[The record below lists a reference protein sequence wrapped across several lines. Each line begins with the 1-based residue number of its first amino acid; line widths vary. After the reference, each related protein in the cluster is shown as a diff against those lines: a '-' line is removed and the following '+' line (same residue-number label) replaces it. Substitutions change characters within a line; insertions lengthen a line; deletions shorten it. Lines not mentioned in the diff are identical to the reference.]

1 MGKGAD
7 FTAKVKSTV
16 PSPEPNFPLAAW
28 LAAIVESSDDAIVS
42 KTLEGRILSWNAG
55 ATRIFGYEAAEA
67 IGQPIT
73 LIIPPELH
81 DEERDILRRLR
92 NGERIEHFDT
102 VRVAKDGHRISISLT
117 VSPVRDA
124 HGNVIGASKVAR
136 DISERKRSE
145 QALRASQELLAAQ
158 AQALTKLSELST
170 RLWRSRRLEDGLEE
184 MLRAVIALLGADKGN
199 VQLLDPAA
207 GVLSIAAQQGFD
219 PEYLELFREVR
230 AGDNS
235 ACGRALRSR
244 ERVIIEDVE
253 QDESYRPYL
262 PFARAAGY
270 RTVVSTPLIGFD
282 GTVLGAITT
291 HTCEIRRPPAQDLS
305 RLDLYLRQ
313 ASDFIQRCRHDQA
326 LRQSELTLR
335 EADRRKDEFLA
346 LLAHELRNP
355 LAPIRYALAA
365 AKKPGRTREQQQ
377 RAEEVVERQVAHMSR
392 LLDDLLDISRITHGT
407 LALQKSHA
415 ELTLV
420 IGAALET
427 ARPMIEAKHH
437 TLSLDLP
444 RHPVQ
449 LEADAVR
456 LAQVFANLLINAAKY
471 TDRGGQLQL
480 RAWQEDGEVIV
491 AVRDN
496 GIGIAPEMMPRLF
509 TLFTQGRTTQGRPQE
524 GLGVGLALVRGLVEL
539 HGGSVAAQ
547 SAGPGQGSEFTVRLP
562 VGAPVT
568 DAPALDAAT
577 EESGASALRVLVV
590 DDSRDAADTCA
601 TLLELSGHRVQTAY
615 SGRRAL
621 EVAETF
627 RPHVLLLD
635 IGLPDIDGYQL
646 ARTLRSLP
654 WGKRIQLVAVT
665 GWGQEDD
672 RRRALEV
679 GFDHHLTKPVAAEE
693 LDGLLRELGAGLPL
707 AAERTQP
714 SERGPA
720 SEQPQQ

>member
-7 FTAKVKSTV
+7 VTAKVKATV
-16 PSPEPNFPLAAW
+16 PSPGLSLPLAAW

-42 KTLEGRILSWNAG
+42 KTLEGQILSWNAG

-67 IGQPIT
+67 IGKPIT

-81 DEERDILRRLR
+81 AEEREILRKLR
-92 NGERIEHFDT
+92 NGERIDHFDT
-102 VRVAKDGHRISISLT
+102 VRVAKDGHRIAISLT
-117 VSPVRDA
+117 VSPVRDGR
-124 HGNVIGASKVAR
+124 GNVIGASKVAR
-136 DISERKRSE
+136 DISERRRAE
-145 QALRASQELLAAQ
+145 QALRASTEQLAAQ
-158 AQALTKLSELST
+158 AHALTKLSALST
-170 RLWRSRRLEDGLEE
+170 RLWRSRRLEEGLEE
-184 MLRAVIALLGADKGN
+184 MLSAVIELLGADKGN
-199 VQLLDPAA
+199 VQLLDPAT
-207 GVLSIAAQQGFD
+207 GVLSIAAHQGFE
-219 PEYLELFREVR
+219 PEYLEFFREVR

-235 ACGRALRSR
+235 ACARALRSR

-253 QDESYRPYL
+253 QEESYRPYL
-262 PFARAAGY
+262 ALARAAGY
-270 RTVVSTPLIGFD
+270 RAVVSTPLIGFD

-291 HTCEIRRPPAQDLS
+291 HTHDVRRPTPQDLS

-313 ASDFIQRCRHDQA
+313 ASDFIQRCKIDQVM
-326 LRQSELTLR
+326 RQNELALR

-365 AKKPGRTREQQQ
+365 AKKPGRTREQQR
-377 RAEEVVERQVAHMSR
+377 RAEEIIERQIAHMSR

-407 LALQKSHA
+407 LALQRSRA

-480 RAWQEDGEVIV
+480 RAREEGGEVIV
-491 AVRDN
+491 VVRDN

-509 TLFTQGRTTQGRPQE
+509 TLFTQGRATQGRSQE

-539 HGGSVAAQ
+539 HGGRVEAHSD
-547 SAGPGQGSEFTVRLP
+547 GPGRGSEFTVRLP
-562 VGAPVT
+562 VGAAVT
-568 DAPALDAAT
+568 ETPAAEAAT
-577 EESGASALRVLVV
+577 EETAGSALRVLIV

-646 ARTLRSLP
+646 ARTIRSAP
-654 WGKRIQLVAVT
+654 WGRRTQLVAVS
-665 GWGQEDD
+665 GWGQEED

-693 LDGLLRELGAGLPL
+693 LDGLLRALGAELPPPS
-707 AAERTQP
+707 P
-714 SERGPA
+714 SEPA
-720 SEQPQQ
+720 RPSEQAQQ